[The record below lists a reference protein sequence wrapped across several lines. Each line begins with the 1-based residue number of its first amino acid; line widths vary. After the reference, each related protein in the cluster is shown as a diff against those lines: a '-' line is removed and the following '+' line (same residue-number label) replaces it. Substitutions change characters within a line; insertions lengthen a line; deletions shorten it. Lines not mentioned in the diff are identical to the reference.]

1 MNDSN
6 SPKKAVLKHDVKG
19 AFSPYRVYGR
29 AGDEVKIISG
39 EGRAFVVEG
48 PTGYRY
54 PVAATD
60 FTDDPGFVP
69 PPPAP
74 AQEPELAQVKK
85 VKTKAPTKSNNNQS
99 SLF

>member
-6 SPKKAVLKHDVKG
+6 LPRKAVLKHDVKG
-19 AFSPYRVYGR
+19 AFSPYRIYGR

-69 PPPAP
+69 PPPSP
-74 AQEPELAQVKK
+74 MQEPAPGKK